1 MEVNKNIATQFNDKL
16 ELLKIQFLIGM
27 DRYRTALKTQYL
39 EGKDTTVESQKAEN
53 LLNDIYSKA
62 FILTGEVNA
71 NILENNSKIQSM
83 DEYLKKLKTKVEKE
97 DTKLA
102 TILGSQSASIPRE
115 KDSKVMVR
123 KKYLESGVYFA
134 SILGTMYII
143 YRYYSK

>member
-1 MEVNKNIATQFNDKL
+1 MSNNE
-16 ELLKIQFLIGM
+16 EKIP
-27 DRYRTALKTQYL
+27 
-39 EGKDTTVESQKAEN
+39 
-53 LLNDIYSKA
+53 
-62 FILTGEVNA
+62 

>member
-1 MEVNKNIATQFNDKL
+1 MEINKNIATQFNDKL

-27 DRYRTALKTQYL
+27 DRYRNALKTQYL
-39 EGKDTTVESQKAEN
+39 EGKDTTAESEKAQN

-83 DEYLKKLKTKVEKE
+83 DEYLKKLKAKVEKE
-97 DTKLA
+97 DKKLA
-102 TILGSQSASIPRE
+102 TILGSESASIPRE
-115 KDSKVMVR
+115 KDSKIMIR
-123 KKYLESGVYFA
+123 RKYLESGIYFA
-134 SILGTMYII
+134 SILGSMFLI